1 MAFMTYS
8 NTDLVEGEDIQFGL
22 MELNL
27 KSAKTIWKVVVVAVE
42 TYFVVW

>member
-1 MAFMTYS
+1 MSYS
-8 NTDLVEGEDIQFGL
+8 NTDLMEAVDIQFGL

-27 KSAKTIWKVVVVAVE
+27 KSAKTIWKVVVAVE